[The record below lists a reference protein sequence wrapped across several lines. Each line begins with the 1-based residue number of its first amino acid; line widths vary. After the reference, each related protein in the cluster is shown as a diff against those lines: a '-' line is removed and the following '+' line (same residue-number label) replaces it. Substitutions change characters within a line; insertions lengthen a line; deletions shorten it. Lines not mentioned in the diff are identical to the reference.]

1 MTDGIKYL
9 FMSYLAIGTYF
20 LVKCL
25 FIFLGIFFK
34 MGLVFLS

>member
-1 MTDGIKYL
+1 MTNDIKYL

-25 FIFLGIFFK
+25 FIFLGIFK
-34 MGLVFLS
+34 KWGWSS